1 MAIFNWQFTTK
12 ETGGFG
18 LLFIKQMIE
27 DMHGSIILL
36 PTQPGKGAAFLIHL
50 PIEKKKILG

>member
-1 MAIFNWQFTTK
+1 
-12 ETGGFG
+12 
-18 LLFIKQMIE
+18 MIE